1 MVSIYDFVDDGEKV
15 TFKYT
20 PENSNMEG
28 ILQYDRAADDFTLL
42 KESGFSGE
50 YYGYIRYAKQGFLD
64 LLKERGKLP
73 EDPTKKFMF
82 MWY

>member
-1 MVSIYDFVDDGEKV
+1 MVWIYDFIDDGKTV

-20 PENSNMEG
+20 PENSGMEG
-28 ILQYDRAADDFTLL
+28 VLQYDRTTDDFTLL

-50 YYGYIRYAKQGFLD
+50 YYGYIHYAKRGFREMLNA
-64 LLKERGKLP
+64 GAPFP
-73 EDPTKKFMF
+73 EDPTKKICF

>member
-1 MVSIYDFVDDGEKV
+1 MVWIYDFIDDGKTV

-20 PENSNMEG
+20 PENSGMEG
-28 ILQYDRAADDFTLL
+28 VLQYDRTTDDFTLL

-50 YYGYIRYAKQGFLD
+50 YYGYIHYAKRGFRD

-73 EDPTKKFMF
+73 EDPTKKICF

>member
-1 MVSIYDFVDDGEKV
+1 MVWIYDFVDDGEKV
-15 TFKYT
+15 TFKYP
-20 PENSNMEG
+20 PENSSQEG
-28 ILQYDRAADDFTLL
+28 VLQYDRATDDFTVI
-42 KESGFSGE
+42 KKSE
-50 YYGYIRYAKQGFLD
+50 YEPDPGWYIPYAKRGFRD